1 MGFEG
6 SATAEARHYQLHKE
20 FASPRDPLFLL
31 EARDRSKGGVVQA
44 SSSLCEMK
52 LNNELSA
59 SRILLMV
66 TASW

>member
-6 SATAEARHYQLHKE
+6 SATAEARHCQVHKE
-20 FASPRDPLFLL
+20 FASPRDHLFLL
-31 EARDRSKGGVVQA
+31 EARDRSKGVVQGR
-44 SSSLCEMK
+44 SSLCEMR
-52 LNNELSA
+52 LSNELSA

>member
-6 SATAEARHYQLHKE
+6 SATAEARHYQVHKE
-20 FASPRDPLFLL
+20 FASPRDHLFLL
-31 EARDRSKGGVVQA
+31 EARDRSKGGVVQGR
-44 SSSLCEMK
+44 SSLCEMR
-52 LNNELSA
+52 LSNELSA